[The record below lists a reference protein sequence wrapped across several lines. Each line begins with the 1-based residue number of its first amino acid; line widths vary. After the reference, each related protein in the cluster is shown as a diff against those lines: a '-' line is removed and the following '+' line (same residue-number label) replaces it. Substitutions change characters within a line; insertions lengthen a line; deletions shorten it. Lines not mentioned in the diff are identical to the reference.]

1 MANSNFLAKCN
12 RQSKFGTPGQNC
24 KVARPK
30 LPRPAFGYFE
40 NMPRNFEV
48 AGCTPQKYFY
58 PCAPGAHAFCPFF
71 NLFYPCAPGAPQLCE
86 AARGC
91 VRHACTRARQPREM
105 CSEREGAWPWRPR
118 WRKGGSARR
127 PRRSRRGLASSGFG
141 DARARACRCASAKGH
156 ETEKGDAWQCC
167 VRESSAIL

>member
-1 MANSNFLAKCN
+1 LKWPIPISWPDVTASPNLERQAK
-12 RQSKFGTPGQNC
+12 SG

-105 CSEREGAWPWRPR
+105 CSEREGAWRPR
-118 WRKGGSARR
+118 WREGGSAKR
-127 PRRSRRGLASSGFG
+127 PRRCRRGPASSGFG
-141 DARARACRCASAKGH
+141 DARARGCQSRCAKDEEGCTKD
-156 ETEKGDAWQCC
+156 EEG
-167 VRESSAIL
+167 